1 MSVDQVTGRGPGR
14 RWPGPN
20 APGHGEPGREVEG
33 EPGREVETAELDQLR
48 QQVRRQAGELE
59 RLRRRLSQLQRD
71 IREHGDRTG
80 AGRYLA
86 GEGA

>member
-14 RWPGPN
+14 RRPGPN
-20 APGHGEPGREVEG
+20 APGHG

>member
-20 APGHGEPGREVEG
+20 APGHG